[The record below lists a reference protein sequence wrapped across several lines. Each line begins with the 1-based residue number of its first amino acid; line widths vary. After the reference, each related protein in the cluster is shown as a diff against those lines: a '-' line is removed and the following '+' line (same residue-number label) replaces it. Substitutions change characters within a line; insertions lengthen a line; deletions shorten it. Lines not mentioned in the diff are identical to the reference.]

1 MRAKPVQRGL
11 LALLVILQVGRT
23 RRVLPLCATW
33 MSMFPSTSVCL
44 VLQELP
50 VLPTA
55 MHLEIIL
62 TVPVSIV
69 LRNRLVLTRRLAAP
83 VRLGTLVRLQLLPRR
98 LTTLDHALLAIA
110 RLLFLLAWATQQP
123 VTN

>member
-23 RRVLPLCATW
+23 RRVLPLCATR

-44 VLQELP
+44 VFQELP

-69 LRNRLVLTRRLAAP
+69 LRNRLVLTWRLAAP

-110 RLLFLLAWATQQP
+110 RLLFLVARATQQP